1 MKTAMTVFKRKTA
14 LLLGLVLVPAAAIA
28 AEIESTAAERS
39 ALTLTVY
46 ESDLAVVSERRSIRL
61 PGGVNTLALGDVA
74 AQLMPQ
80 TVSLS
85 GNGVKLRESRL
96 AYDLLT
102 PENLLERMVGEQ
114 VTLVRVH
121 PATGEERTQKAK
133 LLSAAG
139 GVPVFR
145 VNDRIETGGPN
156 SPWRVTFD
164 SLPPNLRERPTLLAE
179 IESNGGSQPLDLA
192 YLTTGLAWT
201 ADYVA
206 RLDDANSRLHL
217 TAWASLTN
225 NSGTDYRDARLR
237 LISGSPNRVSARP
250 DYKVMR
256 NMAMAETS
264 AAADGVAQ
272 SESFEYYAYDFGRRV
287 NLEDRETKQM
297 PLIESS
303 SLKVRREYLL
313 DSSRGI
319 GWHYEPDG
327 RQRAQAVI
335 MLHLKN
341 ELGIAL
347 PRGTVRIYSDD
358 GHAGMSQLLGEDSL
372 RHTAKGED
380 IELNVGQAFDVS
392 AKRTQTEQQTKSAD
406 RYVATWKVEVS
417 NAKARDVEVRVI
429 EPMPGDWKIEK
440 SSHTH
445 EKLDANRAAWTLK
458 VPAGGKTTLEYRVSW
473 K

>member
-1 MKTAMTVFKRKTA
+1 MTANKTKKNLIALSA
-14 LLLGLVLVPAAAIA
+14 LLLSSAVAFA
-28 AEIESTAAERS
+28 AEIESTAKDRS

-46 ESDLAVVSERRSIRL
+46 ESDLAVVAERRAIRL
-61 PGGVNTLALGDVA
+61 PGGTSTLAIGDVA

-121 PATGEERTQKAK
+121 PSTGEERSEKAT

-139 GVPVFR
+139 GVPVVR
-145 VNDRIETGGPN
+145 VNGRIETGGPN
-156 SPWRVTFD
+156 VPWRVTFD
-164 SLPPNLRERPTLLAE
+164 SLPPNLREKPTLLAE
-179 IESNGGSQPLDLA
+179 VESGGGSQPLDLA
-192 YLTTGLAWT
+192 YLTSGLSWT

-206 RLDDANSRLHL
+206 NLDDAGGRLDM

-225 NSGTDYRDARLR
+225 NSGTDFRDARLR
-237 LISGSPNRVSARP
+237 LISGTPNRVSTQP
-250 DYKVMR
+250 NYKAMR
-256 NMAMAETS
+256 NMAMAES
-264 AAADGVAQ
+264 AAVAADGVAQ
-272 SESFEYYAYDFGRRV
+272 SESFDYYAYDFGRRV

-297 PLIESS
+297 PLIETA

-327 RQRAQAVI
+327 QHRAQAVI

-358 GHAGMSQLLGEDSL
+358 GVAGTRQLLGEDTL
-372 RHTAKGED
+372 KHTAKGQD

-392 AKRTQTEQQTKSAD
+392 AKRTQTEQQHKSAD
-406 RYVATWKVEVS
+406 RYVATWRVEVT
-417 NAKARDVEVRVI
+417 NAKSRDVEVRVI

-440 SSHTH
+440 SSHPH
-445 EKLDANRAAWTLK
+445 VKLDANRAAWTLK